1 MGIFDE
7 NTKQQLSQILSK
19 MVNPININFW
29 TQEFECPACNIN
41 RQFLEE
47 FASFNNK
54 IKLTIYDFV
63 KDKQLANKYNID
75 KIPAIIV
82 SDENENNM
90 SIRFYGIPAGYEI
103 NSFIASCLEFSKPI
117 KDNVDDIDPE
127 IVERIKKIDKKIHIQ
142 VFVTL
147 TCPYC
152 PSAVAVAHKIAL
164 INPNITSDMIES
176 STFTPLAIKYNVS
189 SVPKTI
195 INDKIEFVGAQPI
208 NVLVETIEK
217 L

>member
-1 MGIFDE
+1 MPIFDE
-7 NTKQQLSQILSK
+7 KTDQQLKQLLSQ
-19 MVNPININFW
+19 MVNPIKINFW
-29 TQEFECPACNIN
+29 TQEIECPTCNIN

-47 FASFNNK
+47 FASFNDK
-54 IKLTIYDFV
+54 IKLTIHDFV
-63 KDKQLANKYNID
+63 KEKQFAEKYNID

-90 SIRFYGIPAGYEI
+90 SVRFYGIPAGYEI
-103 NSFIASCLEFSKPI
+103 NSFIAACLEFSKPT
-117 KDNVDDIDPE
+117 KDNFDDIEPE
-127 IVERIKKIDKKIHIQ
+127 IIERIKKIDKKIHIQ

-152 PSAVAVAHKIAL
+152 PSAVAVAHRMSM
-164 INPNITSDMIES
+164 INPDITSDMIES

-189 SVPKTI
+189 SVPKTV

-208 NVLVETIEK
+208 KFLLETIEK